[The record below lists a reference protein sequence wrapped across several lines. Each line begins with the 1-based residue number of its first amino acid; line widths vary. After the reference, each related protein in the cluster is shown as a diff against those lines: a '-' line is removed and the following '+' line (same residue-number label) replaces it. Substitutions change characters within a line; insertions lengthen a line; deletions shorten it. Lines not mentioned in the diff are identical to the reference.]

1 MTDIVE
7 IDPLTRI
14 EGMGKIK
21 VEIKDNQLH
30 DLKFQV
36 TVAPRFFEYLLTG
49 KRVEEAPRLT
59 QRICGI
65 CYVSHHLASV
75 KAIED
80 AWGVTPPETAI
91 KLRRLMNAGGYVTSH
106 SLHSAFLAVPDLAGL
121 PAESRNFIALMGKYP
136 ELGKAAL
143 KIHAYGNK
151 VVEATGG
158 RIVQVVTSVP
168 GGQTLRLKEQRRDE
182 LIEEGREVL
191 ELMKAYAD
199 FVFDIYEKDT
209 LACSQFPDVETNFM
223 ALVQGPQ
230 NDWDVYD
237 GDGRIVGP
245 SGKELARFNP
255 SRYYEYIREAVWEH
269 SSTKVPYYKP
279 EGVSGVIRVGPL
291 ARLNVA
297 NKIPFPMAREYEE
310 RYLKLFPR
318 TCLQVQGFN
327 LARIPELVAGQE
339 EVLAMLEDDGIL
351 GEDIRIP
358 VKSRGGEGASF
369 IEAPR
374 GILTH
379 HYVIDEKGL
388 IRYANILAPT
398 TYNHP
403 LIQQD
408 LYENARIYA
417 GEIADPATRADACW
431 RLEKIV
437 RAYDPCTSCSVH
449 MVDFDI
455 TVDGSVVEVK
465 EVD

>member
-1 MTDIVE
+1 MPETFE

-21 VEIKDNQLH
+21 VEIKDNELH

-36 TVAPRFFEYLLTG
+36 TVAPRFFEYLLLG
-49 KRVEEAPRLT
+49 KRAEEAAKLT

-75 KAIED
+75 KAIEK
-80 AWGVTPPETAI
+80 AWGVTPTETGV
-91 KLRRLMNAGGYVTSH
+91 KLRRLMNAGGFITSH
-106 SLHSAFLAVPDLAGL
+106 SLHSAFLAIPDMAGL
-121 PAESRNFIALMGKYP
+121 NAEDRNFIGLMTKYP
-136 ELGKAAL
+136 DLGKAAL

-151 VVEATGG
+151 VVQATGG

-168 GGQTLRLKEQRRDE
+168 GGQTLALKEERRRE
-182 LIEEGREVL
+182 LHEEGKEVL
-191 ELMKAYAD
+191 ELIKVYAD
-199 FVFDIYEKDT
+199 FVFDLYEKNIPN
-209 LACSQFPDVETNFM
+209 CEQYPGIETNFM
-223 ALVQGPQ
+223 SLVNGP
-230 NDWDVYD
+230 DDHYDIYD
-237 GDGRIVGP
+237 GDAKIISGT
-245 SGKELARFNP
+245 GKEIARFNP
-255 SRYYEYIREAVWEH
+255 NHYYEHIQEAVWEH

-279 EGVSGVIRVGPL
+279 EGVNGNLRVGPL

-297 NKIPFPMAREYEE
+297 SMLPWSNALEYEQ
-310 RYLKLFPR
+310 RYLKLFPKP
-318 TCLQVQGFN
+318 CVQVQGFN
-327 LARIPELVAGQE
+327 LARIPELLGGIE
-339 EVLAMLEDDGIL
+339 EVIEMLEDPGITAT
-351 GEDIRIP
+351 DTRKTVKP
-358 VKSRGGEGASF
+358 VAGEGAAF

-388 IRYANILAPT
+388 IRYTNILAPT

-408 LYENARIYA
+408 LFNNAKEYA
-417 GEIADPATRADACW
+417 SELADPTKRADACW

-455 TVDGSVVEVK
+455 TVDGSIVEVK
-465 EVD
+465 EVK

>member
-1 MTDIVE
+1 MTKVE

-21 VEIKDNQLH
+21 VEVEDNELK

-36 TVAPRFFEYLLTG
+36 TVAPRFFEYLVTG
-49 KRVEEAPRLT
+49 KRAEEAPRLT

-75 KAIED
+75 KAIEN
-80 AWGVTPPETAI
+80 AWNVTPPETAI
-91 KLRRLMNAGGYVTSH
+91 KLRRLMNAGGFVTSH
-106 SLHSAFLAVPDLAGL
+106 SLHSAFLAIPDLIGL
-121 PAESRNFIALMGKYP
+121 PADARNFIALMGEYP
-136 ELGKAAL
+136 EIGKAAL

-151 VVEATGG
+151 VVEAVGG

-168 GGQTLRLKEQRRDE
+168 GGQTLGLKEERRRA
-182 LIEEGREVL
+182 LIEEGEEVL
-191 ELMKAYAD
+191 ELMKVYAD
-199 FVFDIYEKDT
+199 WVFDIYEKDK
-209 LACSQFPDVETNFM
+209 LVCSQFPDVETNFM
-223 ALVQGPQ
+223 ALVNGA
-230 NDWDVYD
+230 DDHYDIYD
-237 GDGRIVGP
+237 GDGKII
-245 SGKELARFNP
+245 SGTGKTLEQFNP
-255 SRYYEYIREAVWEH
+255 NYYYNHIQEAVWEH

-279 EGVSGVIRVGPL
+279 EGVNGNLRVGPM

-297 NKIPFPMAREYEE
+297 SKLPWPVSREYEE

-327 LARIPELVAGQE
+327 LARIPELIAGQE
-339 EVLAMLEDDGIL
+339 EVLEMLKDPGITDA
-351 GEDIRIP
+351 DIRVP

-379 HYVIDEKGL
+379 HYVINDNGL
-388 IRYANILAPT
+388 IKYANIMAPT

-408 LYENARIYA
+408 LYENAKIYA
-417 GEIADPATRADACW
+417 TEFAEKEKRDEACW

-449 MVDFDI
+449 MVNFDVK
-455 TVDGSVVEVK
+455 VDGKRVQVK
-465 EVD
+465 EAA

>member
-1 MTDIVE
+1 MVDIVT

-14 EGMGKIK
+14 EGMGKIR
-21 VEIKDNQLH
+21 VEIKDNELQ
-30 DLKFQV
+30 DLKFQI

-49 KRVEEAPRLT
+49 KRAEAAPRLT

-65 CYVSHHLASV
+65 CYVSHHLVAA

-80 AWGVTPPETAI
+80 AWDVTPPETAV
-91 KLRRLMNAGGYVTSH
+91 KLRRLMNAGGFITSH
-106 SLHSAFLAVPDLAGL
+106 SLHSAFLAVPDFAGL
-121 PAESRNFIALMGKYP
+121 PEDGRNFIAFMGKYP

-168 GGQTLRLKEQRRDE
+168 GGQTMGLKEQRRDE
-182 LIEEGREVL
+182 LMEEGREIL
-191 ELMKAYAD
+191 ELMKVYAD
-199 FVFDIYEKDT
+199 FVYDIYEQDN
-209 LACSQFPDVETNFM
+209 LVCSQFPELETNFM
-223 ALVQGPQ
+223 GLVSGPD

-237 GDGRIVGP
+237 GYARLIDSKGR
-245 SGKELARFNP
+245 ELERFNP
-255 SRYYEYIREAVWEH
+255 SRYYDYIRESVVKH

-279 EGVSGVIRVGPL
+279 QGVQGIIRVGPL

-297 NKIPFPMAREYEE
+297 GSIPFPVAREYEDK
-310 RYLKLFPR
+310 YLELFPKP
-318 TCLQVQGFN
+318 CLQVQGFN
-327 LARIPELVAGQE
+327 LARIPELIAGME
-339 EVLAMLEDDGIL
+339 ETLAMLEDPGIT
-351 GEDIRIP
+351 GEDIRVP
-358 VKSRGGEGASF
+358 VKAKAGEGAAF

-374 GILTH
+374 GVLTH
-379 HYVIDEKGL
+379 HYVIDAQGL
-388 IRYANILAPT
+388 IRYSNIMAPT

-408 LYENARIYA
+408 LFASAKEYA
-417 GEIADPATRADACW
+417 AELADPERRADACW

-449 MVDFDI
+449 MVDFEL
-455 TVDGSVVEVK
+455 TVDGSRVTVK
-465 EVD
+465 EVH

>member
-1 MTDIVE
+1 MTEIQ

-21 VEIKDNQLH
+21 VEVKNNELK

-65 CYVSHHLASV
+65 CYVSHHIVSV
-75 KAIED
+75 KAIEN
-80 AWGVTPPETAI
+80 AWDVTPPETAV

-106 SLHSAFLAVPDLAGL
+106 SLHSAFLAIPDMIGL
-121 PAESRNFIALMGKYP
+121 PPDARNFVALMGKYP
-136 ELGKAAL
+136 EIGKAAL

-168 GGQTLRLKEQRRDE
+168 GGQTLALKEERRRE
-182 LIEEGREVL
+182 LLEEGKEVL
-191 ELMKAYAD
+191 DLMKVYAD
-199 FVFDIYEKDT
+199 WVFDFYEND
-209 LACSQFPDVETNFM
+209 APQCNQFPDIETNFM
-223 ALVQGPQ
+223 ALINGE
-230 NDWDVYD
+230 DSHYDIYD
-237 GDGRIVGP
+237 GDARIISGT
-245 SGKELARFNP
+245 GKEVTRFHP
-255 SRYYEYIREAVWEH
+255 SRYYDHIQEAVWEH

-279 EGVSGVIRVGPL
+279 EGINGNLRVGPL

-297 NKIPFPMAREYEE
+297 SRLPWPVSRKYEE

-318 TCLQVQGFN
+318 PCIQVQGFN
-327 LARIPELVAGQE
+327 LARIPELIAGQE
-339 EVLAMLEDDGIL
+339 EVLQMLEDPEITSTK
-351 GEDIRIP
+351 IRLP
-358 VKSRGGEGASF
+358 VKSKAGEGAAF

-388 IRYANILAPT
+388 IRYSNIMAPT

-408 LYENARIYA
+408 LFENAKIYA
-417 GEIADPATRADACW
+417 PEFSDPGKRAEACW

-455 TVDGSVVEVK
+455 IIDGKIVEIK
-465 EVD
+465 EVA

>member
-1 MTDIVE
+1 MTKVE

-21 VEIKDNQLH
+21 VEVENNELK

-49 KRVEEAPRLT
+49 KRAEEAPRLT

-75 KAIED
+75 KAIEN
-80 AWGVTPPETAI
+80 AWGVTPTETAV

-106 SLHSAFLAVPDLAGL
+106 SLHSAFLAVPDLVGL
-121 PAESRNFIALMGKYP
+121 PADGRNFIALMGKYP
-136 ELGKAAL
+136 EIGKAAL

-151 VVEATGG
+151 VVEASGG

-168 GGQTLRLKEQRRDE
+168 GGQTLALKEERRRE
-182 LIEEGREVL
+182 LLEEGKEVL
-191 ELMKAYAD
+191 ELIKVYAD
-199 FVFDIYEKDT
+199 WVFDFFEKD
-209 LACSQFPDVETNFM
+209 APICSQFPDLETNFM
-223 ALVQGPQ
+223 GLVNGP
-230 NDWDVYD
+230 DDHYDVYD
-237 GDGRIVGP
+237 GKGRIISGT
-245 SGKELARFNP
+245 GKEVAKFDTN
-255 SRYYEYIREAVWEH
+255 YYYNHIQEAVWEH

-279 EGVSGVIRVGPL
+279 EGVNGNLRVGPL

-297 NKIPFPMAREYEE
+297 SKLPWPVANEYEE

-318 TCLQVQGFN
+318 PCLQVQAFN
-327 LARIPELVAGQE
+327 LARIPELIAGQE
-339 EVLAMLEDDGIL
+339 EVLQMLEDPQITDT
-351 GEDIRIP
+351 DIRKP
-358 VKSRGGEGASF
+358 VKSRGGEGATF

-374 GILTH
+374 GVLTH

-388 IRYANILAPT
+388 IRYANIMAPT

-403 LIQQD
+403 LIQHD
-408 LYENARIYA
+408 LYENAKIYA
-417 GEIADPATRADACW
+417 SEFADEKKRAEACW

-449 MVDFDI
+449 MVDFDLK
-455 TVDGSVVEVK
+455 VDGQWVEVK
-465 EVD
+465 EVA

>member
-1 MTDIVE
+1 MTEIQ

-21 VEIKDNQLH
+21 VEVKNNELK

-65 CYVSHHLASV
+65 CYVSHHIVSV
-75 KAIED
+75 KAIEN
-80 AWGVTPPETAI
+80 AWDVTPPETAV

-106 SLHSAFLAVPDLAGL
+106 SLHSAFLAIPDMIGL
-121 PAESRNFIALMGKYP
+121 PPDARNFVALMGKYP
-136 ELGKAAL
+136 EIGKAAL

-168 GGQTLRLKEQRRDE
+168 GGQTLALKEERRRE
-182 LIEEGREVL
+182 LLEEGKEVL
-191 ELMKAYAD
+191 DLMKVYAD
-199 FVFDIYEKDT
+199 WVFDFYEND
-209 LACSQFPDVETNFM
+209 APQCSQFPDIETNFM
-223 ALVQGPQ
+223 ALVNGE
-230 NDWDVYD
+230 DSHYDIYD
-237 GDGRIVGP
+237 GDARIISGT
-245 SGKELARFNP
+245 GKEVARFHP
-255 SRYYEYIREAVWEH
+255 SRYYDHIQEAVWEH

-279 EGVSGVIRVGPL
+279 EGINGNLRVGPL

-297 NKIPFPMAREYEE
+297 SRLPWPVSRKYEE

-318 TCLQVQGFN
+318 PCIQVQGFN
-327 LARIPELVAGQE
+327 LARIPELIAGQE
-339 EVLAMLEDDGIL
+339 EVLQMLDDPEITSPK
-351 GEDIRIP
+351 IRVP
-358 VKSRGGEGASF
+358 VKSKAGEGAAF

-388 IRYANILAPT
+388 IRYSNIMAPT

-408 LYENARIYA
+408 LFENAKIYA
-417 GEIADPATRADACW
+417 PEFSDPGKRAEACW

-455 TVDGSVVEVK
+455 IIDGKIVEIK
-465 EVD
+465 EVA